1 MKLLL
6 AAVLAGLLMMH
17 RSLGEPALEG
27 AWDVRVRPKRL
38 IGFSRKDRLI
48 FDRGR
53 MISRRWLSDGF
64 LPSGYNADEI
74 AAGLATWEA
83 SLSGDDGSVARWAG
97 RIEGDRIKGTLVVR
111 LPDGRVSEYSFKGR
125 RL

>member
-6 AAVLAGLLMMH
+6 AAVLAALLMMY
-17 RSLGEPALEG
+17 RSLGTPALEG
-27 AWDVRVRPKRL
+27 AWDVRIRPKRL

-53 MISRRWLSDGF
+53 MTSWRWLSDGF
-64 LPSGYNADEI
+64 LPAGYNADEI
-74 AAGLATWEA
+74 SAGLATWEA
-83 SLSGDDGSVARWAG
+83 SLTGDDGSVARWAG
-97 RIEGDRIKGTLVVR
+97 RIEGDRIKGTLVVQ